1 MEYNKFK
8 IALDAGHGLNTAGKR
23 CMKSLDPNE
32 TREWWLNNRICDKI
46 EKLLKQYSNY
56 ELLRIDD
63 TTGKKDVPLDTRTN
77 KANKWGAD
85 LYLSVHHDS
94 DIKGGSGG
102 GTTVFIHVVP
112 SALSRE
118 YQKIVYEEFIKQ
130 TGKFGNRSEPMAT
143 KDLHVLRET
152 DMPAVLI
159 ECGFMDSSVD
169 VPLILSEEFA
179 NKAALGLTNAIVKIG
194 ELKKIESEEIDMEE
208 LKKLTEEVKF
218 LRKSLDKLGDRLTKL
233 EKPMIYNYVD
243 ENMPEWARAT
253 IQKLVDKGMLQG
265 DKNGL
270 GLTEELLRIFVIND
284 RAGLYD

>member
-1 MEYNKFK
+1 MECDKYR
-8 IALDAGHGLNTAGKR
+8 IALDAGHGLYTPGKR
-23 CMKSLDPNE
+23 CMKSLDTNE

-46 EKLLKQYSNY
+46 EELLKQYSNY

-63 TTGKKDVPLDTRTN
+63 TTGKKDVPLDVRTN

-112 SALSRE
+112 SKLSRE

-130 TGKFGNRSEPMAT
+130 TGKFGNRSEPMAM

-179 NKAALGLTNAIVKIG
+179 DNAALGLTNAIVKIG
-194 ELKKIESEEIDMEE
+194 KLKKIESEEIDMEE
-208 LKKLTEEVKF
+208 LKKLQEENKF
-218 LRKSLDKLGDRLTKL
+218 LKEAINKLGNRLTKL
-233 EKPMIYNYVD
+233 ENPMVYNYID
-243 ENMPEWARAT
+243 ENMPEWARPT
-253 IQKLVDKGMLQG
+253 IQKLVDEGKLAGNE
-265 DKNGL
+265 NGEL
-270 GLTEELLRIFVIND
+270 GLTDEMLRMIVVLS
-284 RAGLYD
+284 R